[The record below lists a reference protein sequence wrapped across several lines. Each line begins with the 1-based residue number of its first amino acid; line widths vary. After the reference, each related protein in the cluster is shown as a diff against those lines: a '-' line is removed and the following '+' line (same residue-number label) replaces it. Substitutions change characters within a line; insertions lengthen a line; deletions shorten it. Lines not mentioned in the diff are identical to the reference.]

1 MQVSPFGNEI
11 SEHLRLYHLVAPE
24 INGVC
29 VKLYRPFNDVAI
41 GFLIMKD
48 VTQQILSNHCYLI
61 CLKVMAELPG
71 RNKDNVQQLLDLRI
85 PSLRLVQDFIDEV
98 DRALNYIGV
107 PGFFSFNDDG
117 DTDDTVGCSDVDQ

>member
-1 MQVSPFGNEI
+1 MHVGPFGDEI
-11 SEHLRLYHLVAPE
+11 VKDLRFYRLAAPE
-24 INGVC
+24 INGVRAE
-29 VKLYRPFNDVAI
+29 LYRPFNDVAI
-41 GFLIMKD
+41 GFLIMED
-48 VTQQILSNHCYLI
+48 VAQWILSNHCYLI

-71 RNKDNVQQLLDLRI
+71 YNKDSVQQLLDLRI